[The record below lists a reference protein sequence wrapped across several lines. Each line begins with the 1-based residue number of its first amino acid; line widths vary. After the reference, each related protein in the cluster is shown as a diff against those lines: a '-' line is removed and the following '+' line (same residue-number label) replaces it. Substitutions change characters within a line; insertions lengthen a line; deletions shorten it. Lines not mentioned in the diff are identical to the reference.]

1 MARPSMNHRPVPAT
15 PATGAFGRVA
25 VVHDWLTTY
34 AGSERVLA
42 QILRIWPEADLYSV
56 VDFLPDEHR
65 DALLGKHARTSF
77 IQRLPR
83 ARRSYR
89 SYLPLM
95 PIAVEQFDLSGYD
108 LVISSSHAV
117 AKGVITGPGQLHV
130 SYVHSPIRYAWDLQ
144 HQYLDEARL
153 SSGIK
158 SAIARSLL
166 HYMRIWDQRTAH
178 GVDLFIANSAYIARR
193 IRKVY
198 GYPAKVIF
206 PPVDVER
213 FTPGTVREDFYL
225 TASRFVPYKKIAVA
239 VEAFAAMPTRRL
251 VVIGDG
257 PDFAKVKAIAPPNVT
272 LLGYQPDDVL
282 IDHMRRARAFVFVA
296 EEDFGIVPVEAQ
308 ACGAPVI
315 AYGRG
320 GALETVIGSG
330 GRHERTGVFFA
341 RQSVEDIVDAI
352 HRFEAAGPFDPFAC
366 RRNALRFSPE
376 RFRRE
381 MLDAVRAVYETTP
394 LRGAEVAPQSVPVA
408 ADRGIAIDT
417 EATASAD
424 AFAL

>member
-1 MARPSMNHRPVPAT
+1 MACPSMNHT
-15 PATGAFGRVA
+15 PDSGTLTSGPFGRVA

-42 QILRIWPEADLYSV
+42 QILRIWPEADLYSI
-56 VDFLPDEHR
+56 VDFLDDEHR
-65 DALLGKHARTSF
+65 AALLGKHATTSF

-117 AKGVITGPGQLHV
+117 AKGVITGPGQFHV

-153 SSGIK
+153 SSGIR
-158 SAIARSLL
+158 SGIARSLL
-166 HYMRIWDQRTAH
+166 HYIRIWDQRTAH
-178 GVDLFIANSAYIARR
+178 GVDLFIANSAYVARR
-193 IRKVY
+193 IRKAY

-213 FTPGTVREDFYL
+213 FTPGAVRENFYL
-225 TASRFVPYKKIAVA
+225 TASRFVPYKKIVLA

-308 ACGAPVI
+308 ACGLPVI

-320 GALETVIGSG
+320 GALETIIDSPDPY
-330 GRHERTGVFFA
+330 ERTGMFFA
-341 RQSVEDIVDAI
+341 RQRSEDIIDAI
-352 HRFEAAGPFDPFAC
+352 ERFETAGPFDASAC

-376 RFRRE
+376 RFMRE
-381 MLDAVRAVYETTP
+381 MLDAVRAVYKTSSPT
-394 LRGAEVAPQSVPVA
+394 GAKVAPQPVLRPVDTIEAATSDETSV
-408 ADRGIAIDT
+408 G
-417 EATASAD
+417 
-424 AFAL
+424 

>member
-1 MARPSMNHRPVPAT
+1 MARPSLNQRLVT
-15 PATGAFGRVA
+15 DRPATGPFGRVA
-25 VVHDWLTTY
+25 VVHEWLTTY
-34 AGSERVLA
+34 GGSERVLA

-56 VDFLPDEHR
+56 VDFLAEEHR
-65 DALLGKHARTSF
+65 DALLGKHAITSF

-89 SYLPLM
+89 TYLPLM

-144 HQYLDEARL
+144 HQYLEEARL

-158 SAIARSLL
+158 SCIARSLL

-178 GVDLFIANSAYIARR
+178 GVDLFIANSAYVARR
-193 IRKVY
+193 IRKAY

-206 PPVDVER
+206 PPVDVAR
-213 FTPGTVREDFYL
+213 FTPGAVREDFYL
-225 TASRFVPYKKIAVA
+225 TASRFVPYKKIALA

-257 PDFAKVKAIAPPNVT
+257 PDFEKIRAIAPPNVV

-308 ACGAPVI
+308 ACGTPVI

-320 GALETVIGSG
+320 GALETVIDSDD
-330 GRHERTGVFFA
+330 RNVRTGLFFEH
-341 RQSVEDIVDAI
+341 QSVEDIVDAV
-352 HRFEAAGPFDPFAC
+352 HRFEAAGPFDASAC
-366 RRNALRFSPE
+366 RRNALGFSPE
-376 RFRRE
+376 RFRKE
-381 MLDAVRAVYETTP
+381 MLDAVRAIHETTR
-394 LRGAEVAPQSVPVA
+394 LKGAEVARRPGPVDA
-408 ADRGIAIDT
+408 HA
-417 EATASAD
+417 EEVTAKAVV
-424 AFAL
+424 